1 MEANKLRDEEIKL
14 IKRQRYADRLNH
26 CQMSKNLKKSIS
38 HPVWASRYRTW
49 TNTDVQGTKGTIWA
63 NIAQRRLSFGC
74 KK

>member
-38 HPVWASRYRTW
+38 HPVWASRYHTW

-63 NIAQRRLSFGC
+63 NIAQRRLSFDC